1 MKTRGQFAD
10 LYALQPAPPELA
22 LRKQAIFAT
31 LREAY
36 SQLKLDWGGYAGYD
50 NWFERPLNNARLASG
65 HLPRLAPALRLLL
78 QQSAGDLPAFH
89 AACRE
94 LAKMER
100 GQRHCYLRQ
109 LQSGAA
115 SLNTMPQPGAGPQRW
130 LWRRS

>member
-1 MKTRGQFAD
+1 MQCSRRRLSWRRA
-10 LYALQPAPPELA
+10 
-22 LRKQAIFAT
+22 KQAIFTT

-50 NWFERPLNNARLASG
+50 SWFERPLNNARLASVG
-65 HLPRLAPALRLLL
+65 TYHGLAPALRLLL

-100 GQRHCYLRQ
+100 GQRHRYLQQ
-109 LQSGAA
+109 LRSGVA
-115 SLNTMPQPGAGPQRW
+115 TR
-130 LWRRS
+130 